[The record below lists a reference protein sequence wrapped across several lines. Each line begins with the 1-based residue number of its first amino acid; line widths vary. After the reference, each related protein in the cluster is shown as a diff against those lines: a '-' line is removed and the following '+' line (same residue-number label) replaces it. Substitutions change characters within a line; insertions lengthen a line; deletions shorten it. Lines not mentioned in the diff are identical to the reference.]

1 MIGWLARSGRWML
14 PGGLLIGLVSPT
26 LAEALRPSIGPVV
39 VILLFLAVLR
49 IGPEGLRFGRAGF
62 LRAGLR
68 ALVLQ
73 LVLPL
78 AVALPLATMGYLQGG
93 FALGT
98 VLFLCA
104 APLTGAAHFAVM
116 AGGDPALALRQTVI
130 GTALLPATVVPVFAL
145 VPAFGGASEVIG
157 AVFRLLVLIALAG
170 GVALWLRSRGIVQA
184 VPRTFTVIDAVA
196 AVLLAV
202 VVIGIMS
209 AVGRTLRDDP
219 ESFWLAMALVCVIGF
234 GLQALAL
241 LALRDGPDLPAL
253 VVIAGNR
260 NVALFLGVL
269 PATRTD
275 DLLLMIGCFQV
286 PMYLT
291 PLILPRLIALRRRWP
306 GRGSGA
312 K

>member
-1 MIGWLARSGRWML
+1 MISWLSRSGRWML
-14 PGGLLIGLVSPT
+14 PGGLVIGLISPS
-26 LAEALRPSIGPVV
+26 LAEALRPIIGPVV

-49 IGPEGLRFGRAGF
+49 IGPEGLRIGRAG
-62 LRAGLR
+62 LMHAGLR

-73 LVLPL
+73 LALPL
-78 AVALPLATMGYLQGG
+78 AVALPLAAAGLLQGG
-93 FALGT
+93 FALGA

-116 AGGDPALALRQTVI
+116 AGGDPAPALRQTVI
-130 GTALLPATVVPVFAL
+130 GTALLPLTVVPIFAV
-145 VPAFGGASEVIG
+145 VPAFGGASEVFG
-157 AVFRLLVLIALAG
+157 AVFRLLVIIALAG
-170 GVALWLRSRGIVQA
+170 GVALWLRSRGMVQA
-184 VPRTFTVIDAVA
+184 TPRTFTFIDAVA

-219 ESFWLAMALVCVIGF
+219 QSFWLAMALVCAIGF
-234 GLQALAL
+234 GLQALAVWL
-241 LALRDGPDLPAL
+241 LRDGPDLPAL
-253 VVIAGNR
+253 AVIAGNR

-269 PATRTD
+269 PAAVTD

-291 PLILPRLIALRRRWP
+291 PLILPRLVALRRR
-306 GRGSGA
+306 GA
-312 K
+312 GAN